1 MRSNIRV
8 LGPATVVIA
17 AVVALAWASPMAAVV
32 HLLADTAVNKTIL
45 VMGGTQH
52 PLVNP
57 AASGKYI
64 FDGQDSYPFAETG
77 LADPEGNAGVPA
89 GYVAGARE
97 EGRAPAPRQAPP
109 PRRSGIARHAPWLRR
124 PSCPQRDQKRR
135 GAPRPDAPRLLM
147 DLSTSRRRRPSCW

>member
-57 AASGKYI
+57 AASG
-64 FDGQDSYPFAETG
+64 E
-77 LADPEGNAGVPA
+77 
-89 GYVAGARE
+89 
-97 EGRAPAPRQAPP
+97 
-109 PRRSGIARHAPWLRR
+109 PRRKRQVHFRR
-124 PSCPQRDQKRR
+124 AGQLPVRRDR
-135 GAPRPDAPRLLM
+135 PR
-147 DLSTSRRRRPSCW
+147 